1 MIKREITKEFIQ
13 SAAEY
18 PVVTVLGPRQ
28 SGKTTLSR
36 MTFPD
41 KPYRSLENPDTRH
54 MAQSDPRG
62 FFSELPEG
70 AILDEIQRVPELLSY
85 IQGIVDDSNKPGRF
99 ILTGSHQPEVH
110 QAISQSL
117 AGRTS
122 VLTLLPFS
130 LSELNSFHRMW
141 EPFDLIVS
149 GCFPRLHQENLEPTR
164 FFNGYIQTYLE
175 RDIRALINLKNIR
188 SFQQFL
194 MLLAGRI
201 GRLVN
206 YSSLSN
212 DIGVSANT
220 IRDWISVLQASQ
232 VVLELSPYF
241 ENIRKRVVKSSKL
254 YFCDTGLAAH
264 LIGITE
270 GRQLLR
276 DPLRGPLY
284 ENFVILEIIKKR
296 LNNGQRKDL
305 YFYRDNHGNEVDV
318 LIPMGRE
325 LIPVEIKSSETFFD
339 DFHKGIRN
347 FKKIV
352 GKRCR
357 PGAVIYNGDQK
368 LTYKDSEVF
377 NIFRHDGLYDILG

>member
-1 MIKREITKEFIQ
+1 
-13 SAAEY
+13 
-18 PVVTVLGPRQ
+18 
-28 SGKTTLSR
+28 
-36 MTFPD
+36 
-41 KPYRSLENPDTRH
+41 
-54 MAQSDPRG
+54 
-62 FFSELPEG
+62 
-70 AILDEIQRVPELLSY
+70 
-85 IQGIVDDSNKPGRF
+85 
-99 ILTGSHQPEVH
+99 
-110 QAISQSL
+110 
-117 AGRTS
+117 

-130 LSELNSFHRMW
+130 LSELNSFDRMR
-141 EPFDLIVS
+141 EPYDLIVS
-149 GCFPRLHQENLEPTR
+149 GCFPRLHQENLESTR

-201 GRLVN
+201 GRPVN
-206 YSSLSN
+206 YSSRSN

-276 DPLRGPLY
+276 DPLRGQLY
-284 ENFVILEIIKKR
+284 ENFVILEIIKQR

-325 LIPVEIKSSETFFD
+325 LIPVEITSSETFFD
-339 DFHKGIRN
+339 DFHK
-347 FKKIV
+347 
-352 GKRCR
+352 
-357 PGAVIYNGDQK
+357 
-368 LTYKDSEVF
+368 
-377 NIFRHDGLYDILG
+377 